1 MTTVNNQHL
10 MFRCI
15 KFFADGKHIDA
26 IEDCETAKEAIER
39 AEKWRAVGHIAR
51 AYLTVVNPKAMEV
64 YDYPLD

>member
-1 MTTVNNQHL
+1 MTTTNNQHT

-26 IEDCETAKEAIER
+26 AEYCDTAKEAIER
-39 AEKWRAVGHIAR
+39 AEKWRTVGHIAR
-51 AYLTVVNPKAMEV
+51 AYLTVVDTKAMEV